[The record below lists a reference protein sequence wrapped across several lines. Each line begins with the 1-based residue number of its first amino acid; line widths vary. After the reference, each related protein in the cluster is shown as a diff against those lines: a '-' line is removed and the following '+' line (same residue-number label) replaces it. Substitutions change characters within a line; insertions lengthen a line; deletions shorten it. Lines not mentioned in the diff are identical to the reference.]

1 MITGEIKNKVDQLW
15 TAFWTGGLTNPLDVV
30 EQMTYLMFIHDL
42 DEFDAAR
49 KKEAAML
56 GIPYKSLFDGS
67 VEFRGKTLAASA
79 LKWSEFRD
87 FEESD
92 MFAFVGECVFPF
104 IKNLDAANKESAF
117 STYMADAIFKIPTP
131 KLLAKIVGDMD
142 SVYAAMPKE
151 RDAWGDLYEYLLS
164 KIATAGVNGQFRTPR
179 HIIDMMVELVEP
191 TPNDVICDPAFGT
204 AGFLVAAGNYLKS
217 KRKDDVLYNKKNKE
231 HFMAGMF
238 HGFDM
243 DRTMLR
249 IGAMNMM
256 KHGVQ
261 KPFIEYRD
269 SLSVENTD
277 RDKYTLILANPPFKG
292 SLDYDGVAPDLL
304 KTCKTKKTELL
315 FLTLF
320 VKMLQVG
327 GRCACIV
334 PDGVL
339 FGSSA
344 AHKAIRKEIV
354 EKHILQGVISM
365 PSGVFKPYAGVS
377 TAVLVFTKTGHGGTE
392 NVWFYDMKA
401 DGFSLDDKRSPVD
414 ENDIP
419 DIVARFHNLDG
430 EKKRERT
437 EQSFLVPK
445 KEIVDNGYDLS
456 INKYKKAEYK
466 AVEYPP
472 TGEILSTLRDLSK
485 EIENGLDDLEK
496 MLQD

>member
-15 TAFWTGGLTNPLDVV
+15 TTFWTGGLTNPLDVV

-56 GIPYKSLFDGS
+56 GIPYKSLFGGS
-67 VEFRGKTLAASA
+67 VEFRGKTLSASA

-191 TPNDVICDPAFGT
+191 TPDDVICDPAFGT

-231 HFMAGMF
+231 HF
-238 HGFDM
+238 
-243 DRTMLR
+243 
-249 IGAMNMM
+249 
-256 KHGVQ
+256 K
-261 KPFIEYRD
+261 
-269 SLSVENTD
+269 
-277 RDKYTLILANPPFKG
+277 TLIRF
-292 SLDYDGVAPDLL
+292 GVAICLARKKGDL
-304 KTCKTKKTELL
+304 
-315 FLTLF
+315 
-320 VKMLQVG
+320 
-327 GRCACIV
+327 
-334 PDGVL
+334 
-339 FGSSA
+339 
-344 AHKAIRKEIV
+344 
-354 EKHILQGVISM
+354 
-365 PSGVFKPYAGVS
+365 
-377 TAVLVFTKTGHGGTE
+377 
-392 NVWFYDMKA
+392 
-401 DGFSLDDKRSPVD
+401 
-414 ENDIP
+414 
-419 DIVARFHNLDG
+419 
-430 EKKRERT
+430 
-437 EQSFLVPK
+437 
-445 KEIVDNGYDLS
+445 
-456 INKYKKAEYK
+456 KKASLLCAAREAYK
-466 AVEYPP
+466 
-472 TGEILSTLRDLSK
+472 LSRKNKRKTISR
-485 EIENGLDDLEK
+485 
-496 MLQD
+496 